1 MEFKEI
7 IYDKR
12 DGIATITINRPE
24 KYNACTPVTI
34 YELSQAFTDSGAGEA
49 ESGSGIRARS
59 RGRSGRPPC
68 RRDKRRRVSE
78 PAK

>member
-12 DGIATITINRPE
+12 DGIAYDHDQPAG

-34 YELSQAFTDSGAGEA
+34 YELSQAFTDAWVDTGWG
-49 ESGSGIRARS
+49 GRAH
-59 RGRSGRPPC
+59 
-68 RRDKRRRVSE
+68 RRRGQGVLHRR
-78 PAK
+78 